1 MSVQLIQKECLM
13 MKYKY
18 QSVFRDIFTL
28 FVEEKRNLGYNYE
41 SEEYRLKLLDELII
55 RESITET
62 ILTKDLIDKYIVV
75 RPFEKKINAVNRVQV
90 VRELAKYMVRKGY
103 DAYIFPPL
111 PRGSYTRE
119 FISYIFNDDEIRTLF
134 TVVDEWS
141 TAPSLDGQYY
151 IQRNKYPI
159 ILRILYS
166 TGMRISEVLSLKL
179 KDIDFENKTFTILKA
194 KNHSERII
202 PVHENIIRILKDYI
216 SKENIYMCDEYIFK
230 GKNKYSHIDKSTVNY
245 FFQKFLIM
253 ANIPHPKDGPR
264 IHSFRHTF
272 CVHRLKL
279 WIAEGKNINALFP
292 YLCAYM
298 GHADTRSTE
307 YYLRLTAD
315 LYPDIIVKTEKHFFG
330 EDNCEK

>member
-1 MSVQLIQKECLM
+1 M

-18 QSVFRDIFTL
+18 QSIFKDIL
-28 FVEEKRNLGYNYE
+28 NSFVEEKHHLGYDYE
-41 SEEYRLKLLDELII
+41 SQEYKLKTLDELII
-55 RESITET
+55 KEGMNEL
-62 ILTKDLIDKYIVV
+62 ILTKDLVDKYIAV
-75 RPFEKKINAVNRVQV
+75 RSFEKKINAVNRVQA

-103 DAYIFPPL
+103 DAYILPPL
-111 PRGSYTRE
+111 PRGSYNRE
-119 FISYIFNDDEIRTLF
+119 FTPYIFSDDEIRRLF
-134 TVVDEWS
+134 TAVDEWS
-141 TAPSLDGQYY
+141 CAPSLDGQYY
-151 IQRNKYPI
+151 TQRKKYPI

-179 KDIDFENKTFTILKA
+179 KDIDFENRTFTILKA

-202 PVHENIIRILKDYI
+202 PVHKNILKVLKDYI
-216 SKENIYMCDEYIFK
+216 CEKEIYLSEEYIFK
-230 GKNKYSHIDKSTVNY
+230 GKNRDSHIDKSTVDY
-245 FFQKFLIM
+245 FFQQFLKM
-253 ANIPHPKDGPR
+253 AEIPHPKDGPR

-279 WIAEGKNINALFP
+279 WVMEGRDINALFP

-315 LYPDIIVKTEKHFFG
+315 LYPDIIVKTEKYFFG
-330 EDNCEK
+330 EDNYE